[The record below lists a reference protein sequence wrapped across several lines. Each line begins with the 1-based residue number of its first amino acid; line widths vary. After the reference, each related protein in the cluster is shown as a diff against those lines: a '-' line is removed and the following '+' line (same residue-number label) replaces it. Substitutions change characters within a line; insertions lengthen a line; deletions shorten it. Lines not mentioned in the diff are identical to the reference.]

1 VTSRELVPR
10 IAIIVIFVSGAA
22 FAYIE
27 SVYLRDHAASLG
39 DKAGSVTTWMWVY
52 RVIAMALVFAA
63 AFIAGGFW
71 RR

>member
-1 VTSRELVPR
+1 MTGKELLPH
-10 IAIIVIFVSGAA
+10 IVIILIFVTGAI

-27 SVYLRDHAASLG
+27 SVYMHDHAMTLG
-39 DKAGSVTTWMWVY
+39 EKGGSVVTWMWVY
-52 RVIAMALVFAA
+52 RIVAMALILSS